1 MAEGWEIGVII
12 ATLVTI
18 VLTYILLKKALVL
31 VRHAEV
37 MIIERFGR
45 YTKTLKPGVYWLWP
59 FIEAPRRV
67 HWRYMDR
74 SNVKR
79 IVTDRIDT
87 REHIIDFPS
96 AHQVITSDNVM
107 VKIDALVYF
116 RISDP
121 RVAVYQV
128 ENLPDAIEV
137 LTQSTLRDIIARM
150 TLDDTF
156 SSREVINDALNVKIQ
171 RDCERWGVT
180 ITRVEIFN
188 IWPPSDIQAAMERQ
202 IKSERSRRSTVLQAD
217 GQREVAIIRS
227 RGEAA
232 RMVLTA
238 EGARAADVLRAEGKA
253 AAKKMLAEAEAASL
267 NDIKRAVSAA
277 GVRAVDYLT
286 AIKYLEMLGGLSRGH
301 SSTKVVL
308 LPTEAVDAIPD
319 LIKLNQPTVA

>member
-1 MAEGWEIGVII
+1 MIVVV
-12 ATLVTI
+12 L
-18 VLTYILLKKALVL
+18 VLTLFVYWVLKKTLIR

-45 YTKTLKPGVYWLWP
+45 YTRTLKPGVYALWP
-59 FIEAPRRV
+59 FIEAPRKV

-74 SNVKR
+74 TRVKR
-79 IVTDRIDT
+79 ITTDRIDT

-128 ENLPDAIEV
+128 QNLPDAIEV

-150 TLDDTF
+150 SLDDTF
-156 SSREVINDALNVKIQ
+156 SSRETINDALNTKIQ

-180 ITRVEIFN
+180 ITRVEVFN
-188 IWPPSDIQAAMERQ
+188 ILPPTDIQQAMERQ
-202 IKSERSRRSTVLQAD
+202 IKSERTRRSTVLQAD
-217 GQREVAIIRS
+217 GRRECAIIRS

-238 EGARAADVLRAEGKA
+238 EGARAADVLRAEGQA
-253 AAKKMLAEAEAASL
+253 AAKKMMAEAEAASL
-267 NDIKRAVSAA
+267 ADIKGAVSTY

-286 AIKYLEMLGGLSRGH
+286 AIKYLQMMSSMSRGH
-301 SSTKVVL
+301 SECRTVL
-308 LPTEAVDAIPD
+308 LPADAVNAVPD
-319 LIKLNQPTVA
+319 LMRLNPVRA

>member
-1 MAEGWEIGVII
+1 MSEGADVAVIVSVLVSTALVI
-12 ATLVTI
+12 WLLKETLVR
-18 VLTYILLKKALVL
+18 

-45 YTKTLKPGVYWLWP
+45 YTKTLKPGVYCLWP
-59 FIEAPRRV
+59 FIEAPRKV
-67 HWRYMDR
+67 HWRYMDGNR
-74 SNVKR
+74 VKR
-79 IVTDRIDT
+79 ILTDRIDT

-121 RVAVYQV
+121 RIAVYQV
-128 ENLPDAIEV
+128 QNLPDAIEV

-150 TLDDTF
+150 SLDDTF
-156 SSREVINDALNVKIQ
+156 SSRETINDALNTKIQ

-180 ITRVEIFN
+180 ITRVEVFN
-188 IWPPSDIQAAMERQ
+188 ILPPQDIQQAMERQ
-202 IKSERSRRSTVLQAD
+202 IKSERTRRSTVLQAD
-217 GQREVAIIRS
+217 GRRECAIIRS

-238 EGARAADVLRAEGKA
+238 EGARAADVLRAEGQA

-267 NDIKRAVSAA
+267 ADIKRAVSSSN
-277 GVRAVDYLT
+277 VRAVDYLT
-286 AIKYLEMLGGLSRGH
+286 AVKYLEMMGGMSRGH
-301 SSTKVVL
+301 AQTRAVL
-308 LPTEAVDAIPD
+308 LPADTVTAVPD
-319 LIKLNQPTVA
+319 LMRLNPGMS